1 MGGGTQTNMG
11 TKILTS
17 MHEDNII
24 VERYILKNITL
35 TSFTS
40 HPLFGGL
47 PRLDVFIALFPGN
60 GRGGGAGASGGA
72 GVRGGAGASGGT
84 AEVRGGTGVRGGAGV
99 NGWSKRVRLRGWAE
113 VRGGAGVRGG
123 AEVLLLLVSWLPP
136 LGSGGCAPATSTMS
150 GGLLLFMPT
159 VILLFVVDGSRATAE
174 HLKNEKMLC
183 SNHKMSET
191 S

>member
-1 MGGGTQTNMG
+1 M
-11 TKILTS
+11 
-17 MHEDNII
+17 
-24 VERYILKNITL
+24 
-35 TSFTS
+35 
-40 HPLFGGL
+40 
-47 PRLDVFIALFPGN
+47 FIALFPGN
-60 GRGGGAGASGGA
+60 GSGGGAGASGGA

-123 AEVLLLLVSWLPP
+123 AEVLLLLVSWLPS

-150 GGLLLFMPT
+150 EGLLLFMPT

-174 HLKNEKMLC
+174 HLRVGDSCCIKELKAV
-183 SNHKMSET
+183 SNVLLLFLLVLGT
-191 S
+191 SSL